1 MERRSTLFL
10 AAAVLALAS
19 PCLARDLYRS
29 NLEAVPD
36 GSGSVPGLKLDSG
49 QFTVRDGWLEVRSD
63 RSNPVIR
70 LDATAVG
77 DCTFRAT
84 VRGAQNCH
92 WAGLVARGAYRL
104 EINRQFVHLA
114 LLRLVGDEWRVV
126 AKTPGPLEHARN
138 TQQFEMRLVI
148 QGNRVMGFLDDKQ
161 LIDFTDPDP
170 VSPGGEFSLVSGWGT
185 RLAWQGISLSDEPDL
200 TQWRMDRLPK
210 RCDPGLIE
218 VTRVR
223 GNAPDNVYFD
233 NEFPN
238 FTVTVRNPSDQKRDL
253 ALRWRVIDVRG
264 HEVARG
270 DQSVS
275 LAPGAFRDLDLLA
288 AVSARG
294 CFKVALDAGPSARNV
309 AWVEDIGSFTV
320 VSRELYDRPRH
331 PDSIF
336 GGHMDGIN
344 LEWHL
349 QAGRKIGIQWA
360 RCHNMMQ
367 WTWWTRIQPNGP
379 EDWIWGDEAQALV
392 DRLGFGTLGQF
403 LYVPEWASSAPPDDT
418 GRRIASPPKDWEQ
431 FARYVRET
439 VSHYKGSIHVWEVW
453 NEPHYS
459 GFWRGTPQEYAKLIE
474 IAHREAKAADPAC
487 IILGGGGVHP
497 RSMDWTRAML
507 EAGGGRFMDGFSIH
521 YLEPDYA
528 REIMPRICAL
538 LREYGVTG
546 PIWNSEESVA
556 STSFLDQLRVD
567 YLDSDARYHYRNAC
581 YELVRTYMENLAN
594 GIDRIFYYD
603 QADPW
608 RFKPFD
614 KPRTE
619 GIRPVNNGMW
629 DEGRMYKPIA
639 AAHAA
644 LALVIEGKR
653 YVSRLDRDA
662 MRVFFFEGEKSAA
675 AVQYAEYSRHDDL
688 TALAL
693 DVPEGLAGRLTVVD
707 FMGNETPVES
717 VGETL
722 LLPLSREPVYLV
734 CRGESAREALETI
747 YGAARAGE
755 PGGDAPVAGN

>member
-1 MERRSTLFL
+1 MLLPVFGMF
-10 AAAVLALAS
+10 ALAS
-19 PCLARDLYRS
+19 SCLARDLYRS

-36 GSGSVPGLKLDSG
+36 GSWSVPGLKLESG

-70 LDATAVG
+70 LDATHDG

-92 WAGLVARGAYRL
+92 WAGLVARGVYRL

-114 LLRLVGDEWRVV
+114 LMRLVGKEWQTV
-126 AKTPGPLEHARN
+126 AKTPGPLEYVRN

-148 QGNRVMGFLDDKQ
+148 HGNRVMGFLDDKQ
-161 LIDFTDPDP
+161 LIDFADPDP
-170 VSPGGEFSLVSGWGT
+170 VAPGGEFSLVSGWGT
-185 RLAWQGISLSDEPDL
+185 QLAWQGISLSDELDT
-200 TQWRMDRLPK
+200 TQWRMDSLPQ

-218 VTRVR
+218 VVRVR
-223 GNAPDNVYFD
+223 GDSPDNVYF
-233 NEFPN
+233 EAESPG
-238 FTVTVRNPSDQKRDL
+238 FTVTVRNPSDEQRDL
-253 ALRWRVIDVRG
+253 SLRWRVIDVRG
-264 HEVARG
+264 REVAQEG
-270 DQSVS
+270 KEVT
-275 LAPGAFRDLDLLA
+275 LAPGASRELELRA
-288 AVSARG
+288 CVTRRG
-294 CFKVALDAGPSARNV
+294 CFKVALDAGVSARTMN
-309 AWVEDIGSFTV
+309 WVEDVGSFTV
-320 VSRELYDRPRH
+320 VPRELYDRPRN

-379 EDWIWGDEAQALV
+379 EEWIWGDEAQALV
-392 DRLGFGTLGQF
+392 DRLGFSTLGQF
-403 LYVPEWASSAPPDDT
+403 LYVPDWASSAPPGDT
-418 GRRIASPPKDWEQ
+418 GRRIASPPKDWDQ

-439 VSHYKGSIHVWEVW
+439 VNRYKGSIHVWEVW

-474 IAHREAKAADPAC
+474 IAHREAKGADPTC
-487 IILGGGGVHP
+487 MILGGGGVHP
-497 RSMDWTRAML
+497 RSMDWMRAML

-528 REIMPRICAL
+528 REIMPKIRAL

-546 PIWNSEESVA
+546 PVWNSEESVP
-556 STSFLDQLRVD
+556 STSFLDQLRAD

-581 YELVRTYMENLAN
+581 HELVRTYMENLAN

-608 RFKPFD
+608 RFRAFD

-644 LALVIEGKR
+644 LALVIDGKR
-653 YVSRLDRDA
+653 YVSRLDRNA
-662 MRVFFFEGEKSAA
+662 MRVFFFEGDDSAT
-675 AVQYAEYSRHDDL
+675 AVQYAEFPRHDQR

-693 DVPEGLAGRLTVVD
+693 DLSEDLAGRLTVVD
-707 FMGNETPVES
+707 FMGNEAPVEKTD
-717 VGETL
+717 GRL
-722 LLPLSREPVYLV
+722 KLPLSREPVYLV
-734 CRGESAREALETI
+734 CKGDGAWNALETI
-747 YGAARAGE
+747 YRSAQVGE
-755 PGGDAPVAGN
+755 PEGDATVPEN